1 MPVPGLP
8 QTGEFHVEHSIAGP
22 ESSLVRYVLDIFESF
37 KTARRP
43 FEETWEEAWL
53 NYLGQYQ
60 DKTAWRS
67 KTEGTGGRSRI
78 FIKLTALKC
87 NTAHAKIVDSLF
99 ANGELVPYG
108 LVPLSTNGDPRDAA
122 MAAEEWRKS
131 VLDPHFSRIDL
142 PEIISDATL
151 ELAILG
157 TAVLKG
163 PVLAP
168 QRSRVVVDRGAGG
181 VGIETGIEMVA
192 SVEHIP
198 LWEYYVDTNAK
209 TPAQSIG
216 EIHFRRMLPQEF
228 RDLAGGGGYDRAA
241 VREAAR
247 RASNQDPSDTR
258 YIQMADN
265 YMGEHGVKDAR
276 VSSLEF
282 WGLVPAAHLAEAG
295 TLLPEGT
302 EEEDSLEACV
312 CLGADGIVTKAI
324 VNPTGVRPFK
334 VCPYKK
340 RPHQAYG
347 QGVAEAMRDSQKM
360 INSIARLI
368 IDNKALSGNG
378 MVGVNLDRINVKR
391 TKDLSVYPGKTWF
404 IKGNYS
410 PQEAIGTVGFQD
422 VTLGLKDLLEQFERF
437 ADEETGIPKYSHG
450 EQGSFLNKMLDVN
463 TPVPMLNGTYKV
475 LADIKDGDSVIG
487 SDGKAVTVA
496 KAHEIHLPD
505 RAYQIKFASGEE
517 ITAGGEHLW
526 TVSDAKGKSKTVN
539 TDILFELVGKKKRK
553 LFIPRIR
560 RPMTG
565 MDKELPLDPY
575 ILGLWLGDG
584 HSHSSRITTADAEVI
599 EYVKKWAEGDGGGV
613 SVDKTQ
619 NSGKAVTYYIKGKA
633 KGNCP
638 ENGRFQINTD
648 TLHGRLRI
656 MGLMKSC
663 RDIKAKT
670 GKHIPGEY
678 LSASYSDRLELLR
691 GLMDTDGCHHSN
703 SLVIFIQKEGRLV
716 HDIIKLIE
724 SLGGW
729 PRIHETHPGEWAKE
743 GVKYYQVHF
752 SIFDNPF
759 KMEKKAS
766 KWKTIKWRA
775 DKQRILS
782 VEPVKICKMRCLTVD
797 AKDGLFCVGERFTLT
812 HNTAAGMSMLMA
824 QANLNIKTAMRNI
837 DNAWIEPL
845 VEAFYDWFAGNG
857 SGPRLPFKIKAA
869 GTDSII
875 AKEIRLENLSK
886 FITAA
891 ANPMF
896 APFVDQAK
904 AIREMGR
911 LLEIDLVRS
920 EEEVAQI
927 LAQMQSQ
934 NGPGKSLKETVDI
947 DRLYPYLT
955 RAEQMQV
962 LESLGIRPDPALPPG
977 GPGAGGWNGDGNGDG
992 QEHQGAGIS
1001 PFGAPARV

>member
-1 MPVPGLP
+1 MP

-37 KTARRP
+37 KTARSP
-43 FEETWEEAWL
+43 FEEAWEEAWL

-151 ELAILG
+151 ELTILG

-228 RDLAGGGGYDRAA
+228 RDLAGGGGYDPAA

-450 EQGSFLNKMLDVN
+450 EQGSFLNK
-463 TPVPMLNGTYKV
+463 
-475 LADIKDGDSVIG
+475 
-487 SDGKAVTVA
+487 
-496 KAHEIHLPD
+496 
-505 RAYQIKFASGEE
+505 
-517 ITAGGEHLW
+517 
-526 TVSDAKGKSKTVN
+526 
-539 TDILFELVGKKKRK
+539 
-553 LFIPRIR
+553 
-560 RPMTG
+560 
-565 MDKELPLDPY
+565 
-575 ILGLWLGDG
+575 
-584 HSHSSRITTADAEVI
+584 
-599 EYVKKWAEGDGGGV
+599 
-613 SVDKTQ
+613 
-619 NSGKAVTYYIKGKA
+619 
-633 KGNCP
+633 
-638 ENGRFQINTD
+638 
-648 TLHGRLRI
+648 
-656 MGLMKSC
+656 
-663 RDIKAKT
+663 
-670 GKHIPGEY
+670 
-678 LSASYSDRLELLR
+678 
-691 GLMDTDGCHHSN
+691 
-703 SLVIFIQKEGRLV
+703 
-716 HDIIKLIE
+716 
-724 SLGGW
+724 
-729 PRIHETHPGEWAKE
+729 
-743 GVKYYQVHF
+743 
-752 SIFDNPF
+752 
-759 KMEKKAS
+759 
-766 KWKTIKWRA
+766 
-775 DKQRILS
+775 
-782 VEPVKICKMRCLTVD
+782 
-797 AKDGLFCVGERFTLT
+797 
-812 HNTAAGMSMLMA
+812 TAAGMSMLMA

-1001 PFGAPARV
+1001 PFGAPAGV